1 MNVQR
6 QPVTGAELEY
16 PRLLSPS
23 TLAGKRLKNRIVHAA
38 MSTRYG
44 RNGEVTQRFVDY
56 HVNRIKGGTAMT
68 ITEPMALRRGQASDT
83 RMRVWDQD
91 NMDGLKRLAEAIQ
104 AADGHILTQI
114 QDPGRG
120 NHKPGRKMKALGP
133 SPLPDD
139 WSWTIPHAMSTG
151 EIRQM
156 VDDFAL
162 SARKLKAAGFSGLEI
177 SGGHGH
183 IFHQFLSPWSNIRED
198 AYGGALENRCRLIQ
212 DVIEAVRASCGS
224 DFILG
229 LRLPGDDGIP
239 GGVDPDESER
249 ITRYFAAKSQVDYF
263 CWVQGSH
270 ARTLDMH
277 LPDMHW
283 ERGTFFPLIKRLHD
297 AANGIPCGAVGR
309 ILEPAQG
316 EALLRDGI
324 GELVMMSRTLL
335 TDPAWGLKAAQNR
348 DNDIRKCVSCNN
360 CWGVINL
367 EQPLMCD
374 NNPRAGLPDEVDW
387 WPKPAAK
394 KQRVVV
400 VGGGIAGLEAAWVA
414 AARGHAVTLFSASSE
429 LGGKTRLNAL
439 LPGCDPLSSIYD
451 FQQVMAKKAGV
462 KFELGVTVGVD
473 EVLALA
479 PDAVVL
485 ATGSTMAWPTMLP
498 KAWQDEG
505 FLLDLRA
512 ITQELLLHP
521 VKQPGTAVILDMDGM
536 DGTYSAAEF
545 MRDKF
550 DRVVLL
556 TPREAIGRDEPL
568 VRQQSVYRRIYG
580 KRIDVQ
586 LLSEPTAKSRFED
599 GVLVY
604 RNVINGDEGEI
615 GDVALFTYAT
625 PRRPNLEMQGPLEAA
640 GVTVHVVGDAYMPRN
655 VMAATQDGH
664 VAGNAL

>member
-1 MNVQR
+1 MNIQR
-6 QPVTGAELEY
+6 QPLATLEY
-16 PRLLSPS
+16 PRLLSPF

-44 RNGEVTQRFVDY
+44 KNGEVTQRFIDY

-83 RMRVWDQD
+83 RIRVWDQT
-91 NMDGLKRLAEAIQ
+91 NMDGLKRMADAVL
-104 AADGHILTQI
+104 AADGHLLTQI

-120 NHKPGRKMKALGP
+120 NHKPGRKMQALGP
-133 SPLPDD
+133 SALPDD
-139 WSWTIPHAMSTG
+139 WSWTVPHALKEG
-151 EIRQM
+151 EIREM
-156 VDDFAL
+156 VGDFAY
-162 SARKLKAAGFSGLEI
+162 SARKLKTAGFSGVEI

-183 IFHQFLSPWSNIRED
+183 IFHQFLSPWSNRRD
-198 AYGGALENRCRLIQ
+198 DDYGGAVENRCRLIQ
-212 DVIEAVRASCGS
+212 DVIDAVRAECGKG
-224 DFILG
+224 FILG
-229 LRLPGDDGIP
+229 LRLPGDDGMP
-239 GGVDPDESER
+239 GGVDPDEAER
-249 ITRYFAAKSQVDYF
+249 ITRVFASRRQVDYF

-270 ARTLDMH
+270 SRTLDMH

-283 ERGTFFPLIKRLHD
+283 ERATFFPLIKRLRD
-297 AANGIPCGAVGR
+297 AAKGVPCGAVGR

-316 EALLRDGI
+316 EALLRDQV

-367 EQPLMCD
+367 EQPLKCD

-387 WPKPAAK
+387 WPQPAAR
-394 KQRVVV
+394 KQNVVV

-414 AARGHAVTLFSASSE
+414 AARGHRVTLFSASSE

-439 LPGCDPLSSIYD
+439 LPGSDPLSSIYD

-462 KFELGVTVGVD
+462 RYELGVRAD
-473 EVLALA
+473 AAAVLALA

-485 ATGSTMAWPTMLP
+485 ATGSTMSWPTMLP
-498 KAWQDEG
+498 AAWQEEG
-505 FLLDLRA
+505 WLLDLRT
-512 ITQELLLHP
+512 ITAELLAHP
-521 VKQPGTAVILDMDGM
+521 VKQPGTAVIFDMDGL

-550 DRVVLL
+550 DRVVIL
-556 TPREAIGRDEPL
+556 TPREAIARDEPL

-580 KRIDVQ
+580 RRIDVQ
-586 LLSEPTAKSRFED
+586 LLSEPTPKSRFEE

-615 GDVALFTYAT
+615 DDVALFTYAT
-625 PRRPNLEMQGPLEAA
+625 PRVPDLALQAPLEAA
-640 GVTVHVVGDAYMPRN
+640 GVKVHVVGDAYMPRN
-655 VMAATQDGH
+655 VMAATGD
-664 VAGNAL
+664 GNAVGNAI